1 MICDSS
7 QVFCPERHIA
17 MLQNFL
23 STFITGVEAFPCLPS
38 VALRVSKYHSL
49 YLHVLIKEQ
58 DLRLTL
64 SWGGGGSESKQYAF
78 FPPSIFLI
86 P

>member
-1 MICDSS
+1 
-7 QVFCPERHIA
+7 

-64 SWGGGGSESKQYAF
+64 SWGGVAVSQNNMHFSLHQYSLF
-78 FPPSIFLI
+78 HNEIRHVKLYPS
-86 P
+86 